1 MVLRTIVKNGDKT
14 MKASRIADDKSR
26 NKNWRVR
33 VNTGEKNSKGYSIYK
48 AVYGATATEAK
59 ENAKKLIASL
69 VIKPKPQTTN
79 TKTLQDAANEL
90 IEDWHTAEQ
99 LRLENP
105 NKGLNPDT
113 VSRNK
118 QWIAAVFRFVNP
130 SIKLSQIDKLYVRR
144 LLNDIHK
151 SGFSDS
157 KKTRIWRYFSQIIDS
172 AVMSDYMDFNPC
184 KAFKKHLPDYKAA
197 KVKALDAATMKK
209 VFKYLAELHNK
220 GMSLEAEAALVF
232 IIECFTAVRWGE
244 AAALTVADFDFD
256 NNYIRINKT
265 KSSKTGLISNTKSSQ
280 LRMSHG
286 EDGER
291 YVPFP
296 KGLEPLFRDY
306 VNTKKHA
313 LFSVSYSYCAEIQ
326 VRIKKEF
333 GLDHFNTKSFR
344 KFVSTNY
351 RKLGA
356 DTKDTQALLGH
367 KDADTQDDYITYDV
381 PTQFAD
387 DLLKTLN

>member
-1 MVLRTIVKNGDKT
+1 
-14 MKASRIADDKSR
+14 MKVSRIAGGTKR
-26 NKNWRVR
+26 NKPWRAR
-33 VNTGEKNSKGYSIYK
+33 VSTGERNSSGYLVYKNFF
-48 AVYGATATEAK
+48 GATATEAK
-59 ENAKKLIASL
+59 EEAQKFLAAQIL
-69 VIKPKPQTTN
+69 KPQIKTPTS
-79 TKTLQDAANEL
+79 KTLRDAADEL
-90 IEDWHTAEQ
+90 IEDWHTAER
-99 LRLENP
+99 LRIENP
-105 NKGLNPDT
+105 NKGLNADT
-113 VSRNK
+113 VTRNK
-118 QWIAAVFRFVNP
+118 QWLDAVFRFVNP
-130 SIKLSQIDKLYVRR
+130 SIRLSKIDKLFVRR

-157 KKTRIWRYFSQIIDS
+157 KKTRIWRYFSQVIDS

-197 KVKALDAATMKK
+197 KVKALDAPTMKK
-209 VFKYLAELHNK
+209 VFKYLLELHDK
-220 GMSLEAEAALVF
+220 GMSLESEAALVF

-265 KSSKTGLISNTKSSQ
+265 KSVQTGIISKTKSSQ

-296 KGLEPLFRDY
+296 KGLEPLFREY
-306 VNTKKHA
+306 VSTKKHA
-313 LFSVSYSYCAEIQ
+313 LFAVSYSYCAEIQ
-326 VRIKKEF
+326 ARIKKDL
-333 GLDHFNTKSFR
+333 GLETFNTKSFR

-356 DTKDTQALLGH
+356 DVKDTQALLGH

>member
-1 MVLRTIVKNGDKT
+1 
-14 MKASRIADDKSR
+14 MKVSRIAGGTKR
-26 NKNWRVR
+26 TKPWRAR
-33 VNTGEKNSKGYSIYK
+33 VSTGERNSSGYLIYK
-48 AVYGATATEAK
+48 NFFGATATEAREAAQK
-59 ENAKKLIASL
+59 FLANQIL
-69 VIKPKPQTTN
+69 KPQLKPTTN
-79 TKTLQDAANEL
+79 KTLKDAADEL
-90 IEDWHTAEQ
+90 IQDWHTAEK

-105 NKGLNPDT
+105 NKGMNPDT
-113 VSRNK
+113 VTRNK
-118 QWIAAVFRFVNP
+118 QWIDAVFRFVNP
-130 SIKLSQIDKLYVRR
+130 SIKLSQIDKLFIRR
-144 LLNDIHK
+144 LLNDLHK

-157 KKTRIWRYFSQIIDS
+157 KKTRIWRFFGQIIDS

-184 KAFKKHLPDYKAA
+184 KLFKKHLPTYEAA
-197 KVKALDAATMKK
+197 KVKAIDADTMKR
-209 VFKYLAELHNK
+209 VFKYLAELHHK

-244 AAALTVADFDFD
+244 AAALTVDDFDFD

-265 KSSKTGLISNTKSSQ
+265 KSVQTGVISRTKSSQ
-280 LRMSHG
+280 LRLSHG

-306 VNTKKHA
+306 ISTKKHA

-326 VRIKKEF
+326 NRIKKNF
-333 GLDHFNTKSFR
+333 GLDNFNTKSFR

-356 DTKDTQALLGH
+356 DTKHTQALLGH

>member
-1 MVLRTIVKNGDKT
+1 MGYVDKKTGKKCIPWCQVL
-14 MKASRIADDKSR
+14 
-26 NKNWRVR
+26 NKLN
-33 VNTGEKNSKGYSIYK
+33 IDID
-48 AVYGATATEAK
+48 EAK
-59 ENAKKLIASL
+59 EEAKKVIANL
-69 VIKPKPQTTN
+69 DIKPKPQTTN
-79 TKTLQDAANEL
+79 SKTLQDAADEL

-118 QWIAAVFRFVNP
+118 QWIAAVFKFVNP
-130 SIKLSQIDKLYVRR
+130 SIKLSQIDKLYIRR

-157 KKTRIWRYFSQIIDS
+157 KKTRIWRFFGQILDS

-184 KAFKKHLPDYKAA
+184 KAFRKHLPDYKAA
-197 KVKALDAATMKK
+197 KVKALDAGTMKK

-220 GMSLEAEAALVF
+220 GLSLEAEAALVF
-232 IIECFTAVRWGE
+232 IIECFTGVRWGE

-265 KSSKTGLISNTKSSQ
+265 KSSKTGIISNTKSSQ

-291 YVPFP
+291 FVPFP

-306 VNTKKHA
+306 VSSKKHA

-326 VRIKKEF
+326 GRIKKEF
-333 GLDHFNTKSFR
+333 DLEHFNTKSFR

-356 DTKDTQALLGH
+356 DVKDTQALLGH
-367 KDADTQDDYITYDV
+367 KDGDTQDDYITYDV

>member
-1 MVLRTIVKNGDKT
+1 
-14 MKASRIADDKSR
+14 MKPERIADAFKR
-26 NKNWRVR
+26 KKPWRVR
-33 VNTGEKNSKGYSIYK
+33 IDTGLRNNNGAKIYK
-48 AVYGATATEAK
+48 QAFGATAAEAK
-59 ENAKKLIASL
+59 EEAKKIIANL
-69 VIKPKPQTTN
+69 DVRPKPQNTN
-79 TKTLQDAANEL
+79 SKTLQDAADEL
-90 IEDWHTAEQ
+90 IEDWHTAEK
-99 LRLENP
+99 LRLQNP
-105 NKGLNPDT
+105 NKGMNPDT
-113 VSRNK
+113 VTRNK
-118 QWIAAVFRFVNP
+118 QWIASVFKFVNP

-144 LLNDIHK
+144 LLNDIHN

-157 KKTRIWRYFSQIIDS
+157 KKTRMWRYFSQIIDS

-184 KAFKKHLPDYKAA
+184 KAFKKNLPDYKAA
-197 KVKALDAATMKK
+197 KVKALDAPTMKK
-209 VFKYLAELHNK
+209 VFKYLLELHDK
-220 GMSLEAEAALVF
+220 GLSMESEAALVF

-244 AAALTVADFDFD
+244 AAALTVADFDFE

-265 KSSKTGLISNTKSSQ
+265 KSVITGIISRTKSSQ

-296 KGLEPLFRDY
+296 KGLEPLFREY
-306 VNTKKHA
+306 VSTKKHA
-313 LFSVSYSYCAEIQ
+313 LFAVSYSYCADIQ
-326 VRIKKEF
+326 VRIKKVL
-333 GLDHFNTKSFR
+333 GLETFNTKSFR

-381 PTQFAD
+381 PNQFAD

>member
-1 MVLRTIVKNGDKT
+1 
-14 MKASRIADDKSR
+14 MKPERIADAFKR
-26 NKNWRVR
+26 KKPWRVR
-33 VNTGEKNSKGYSIYK
+33 IDTGLRNDNGAKIYK
-48 AVYGATATEAK
+48 QAFGATATEAK
-59 ENAKKLIASL
+59 EEAKKIIANL
-69 VIKPKPQTTN
+69 DVKPKSQNTN
-79 TKTLQDAANEL
+79 SKTLQDAADEL

-118 QWIAAVFRFVNP
+118 QWIAAVFKFVNP
-130 SIKLSQIDKLYVRR
+130 SIKLSQIDKLYIRR

-157 KKTRIWRYFSQIIDS
+157 KKTRIWRFFGQILDS

-184 KAFKKHLPDYKAA
+184 KAFRKHLPDYKAA
-197 KVKALDAATMKK
+197 KVKALDAGTMKK

-220 GMSLEAEAALVF
+220 GLSLEAEAALVF
-232 IIECFTAVRWGE
+232 IIECFTGVRWGE

-265 KSSKTGLISNTKSSQ
+265 KSSKTGIISNTKSSQ

-291 YVPFP
+291 FVPFP

-306 VNTKKHA
+306 VSSKKHA

-333 GLDHFNTKSFR
+333 DLEHFNTKSFR

-356 DTKDTQALLGH
+356 DVKDTQALLGH
-367 KDADTQDDYITYDV
+367 KDGDTQDDYITYDV

>member
-1 MVLRTIVKNGDKT
+1 
-14 MKASRIADDKSR
+14 MKPERIADAFKR
-26 NKNWRVR
+26 KKPWRVR
-33 VNTGEKNSKGYSIYK
+33 IDTGLRNDNGAKIYK
-48 AVYGATATEAK
+48 QAFGATAAEAK
-59 ENAKKLIASL
+59 EEAKKVIANL
-69 VIKPKPQTTN
+69 DIKPKPQTTN
-79 TKTLQDAANEL
+79 SKTLQDAADEL

-118 QWIAAVFRFVNP
+118 QWIAAVFKFVNP
-130 SIKLSQIDKLYVRR
+130 SIKLSQIDKLYIRR

-157 KKTRIWRYFSQIIDS
+157 KKTRIWRFFGQILDS

-184 KAFKKHLPDYKAA
+184 RAFKKHLPDYKAA
-197 KVKALDAATMKK
+197 KVKALDAGTMKK

-220 GMSLEAEAALVF
+220 GLSLEAEAALVF
-232 IIECFTAVRWGE
+232 IIECFTGVRWGE

-265 KSSKTGLISNTKSSQ
+265 KSSKTGIISNTKSSQ

-291 YVPFP
+291 FVPFP

-306 VNTKKHA
+306 VSSKKHA

-326 VRIKKEF
+326 GRIKKEF
-333 GLDHFNTKSFR
+333 DLEHFNTKSFR

-356 DTKDTQALLGH
+356 DVKDTQALLGH
-367 KDADTQDDYITYDV
+367 KDGDTQDDYITYDV

>member
-1 MVLRTIVKNGDKT
+1 
-14 MKASRIADDKSR
+14 MKPERIADAFKR
-26 NKNWRVR
+26 KKPWRVR
-33 VNTGEKNSKGYSIYK
+33 IDTGLRNDNGAKIYK
-48 AVYGATATEAK
+48 QAFGATATEAK
-59 ENAKKLIASL
+59 EEAKKIIANL
-69 VIKPKPQTTN
+69 DVKPKSQNTN
-79 TKTLQDAANEL
+79 SKTLQDAADEL

-118 QWIAAVFRFVNP
+118 QWIAAVFKFVNP
-130 SIKLSQIDKLYVRR
+130 SIKLSQIDKLYIRR

-157 KKTRIWRYFSQIIDS
+157 KKTRIWRFFGQILDS

-184 KAFKKHLPDYKAA
+184 RAFKKHLPDYKAA
-197 KVKALDAATMKK
+197 KVKALDAGTMKK

-220 GMSLEAEAALVF
+220 GLSLEAEAALVF
-232 IIECFTAVRWGE
+232 IIECFTGVRWGE

-265 KSSKTGLISNTKSSQ
+265 KSSKTGIISNTKSSQ

-291 YVPFP
+291 FVPFP

-306 VNTKKHA
+306 VSSKKHA

-333 GLDHFNTKSFR
+333 DLEHFNTKSFR

-356 DTKDTQALLGH
+356 DVKDTQALLGH
-367 KDADTQDDYITYDV
+367 KDGDTQDDYITYDV

>member
-1 MVLRTIVKNGDKT
+1 
-14 MKASRIADDKSR
+14 MKATRIADDAKRS
-26 NKNWRVR
+26 KPWRVR
-33 VNTGEKNSKGYSIYK
+33 IDTGLRNDNGSKKYK
-48 AVYGATATEAK
+48 QAFGATAAEAREEAK
-59 ENAKKLIASL
+59 KIIANL
-69 VIKPKPQTTN
+69 DTKPKPQNTN
-79 TKTLQDAANEL
+79 CKTLQDAADEL

-118 QWIAAVFRFVNP
+118 QWIAAVFKFVNP
-130 SIKLSQIDKLYVRR
+130 SIKLSQIDKLYIRR

-157 KKTRIWRYFSQIIDS
+157 KKTRIWRFFGQILDS

-184 KAFKKHLPDYKAA
+184 RAFKKHLPDYKAA
-197 KVKALDAATMKK
+197 KVKALDAGTMKK

-220 GMSLEAEAALVF
+220 GLSLEAEAALVF
-232 IIECFTAVRWGE
+232 IIECFTGVRWGE

-265 KSSKTGLISNTKSSQ
+265 KSSKTGIISNTKSSQ

-291 YVPFP
+291 FVPFP

-306 VNTKKHA
+306 VSSKKHA

-326 VRIKKEF
+326 GRIKKEF
-333 GLDHFNTKSFR
+333 DLEHFNTKSFR

-356 DTKDTQALLGH
+356 DVKDTQALLGH
-367 KDADTQDDYITYDV
+367 KDGDTQDDYITYDV